1 MCMQG
6 TCTGRRGNNGEYREK
21 EASGR
26 SLHIKTTG
34 SNDSAGSISQG
45 YWTVTTSKRYSRG
58 WHMESTKN
66 ILEFKNITKKYAGVV
81 ALDNVSLAFRAGEVH
96 ALAGENGAGKSTLIK
111 STTGAVIPTS
121 GTILI
126 DGKEYTNNLTPAIAK
141 EQGVAVIYQEFNL
154 VNDISIAENV
164 FLGSPIRTHGMID
177 MKAMVSE
184 SQKIFEQL
192 GINIDVTANV
202 RTLTTGYQQLVEIAK
217 ALSHK
222 VKILV
227 MDEPSASLTTNEVE
241 IMFKIIKKLKASGV
255 TIIYISH
262 RLDEIFEITDRV
274 SILRDGKMIK
284 TVNTCDT
291 NRQELISMMVGREL
305 TEQYPKLDKQ
315 EQTEVV
321 MDVQH
326 LKGPGV
332 KDVSFQLRKGEILG
346 FGGLVGAGRTE
357 SVQLV
362 CGITGKT
369 GGTITYKGKELKV
382 KNPKDAI
389 EQGIALAPE
398 DRKKQ
403 GLMLHMSV
411 GENIY
416 FPSLLQISKHDVID
430 YTKAKNIVGEYIK
443 ALAIK
448 TPSDR
453 QICKNLSGGNQ
464 QKVVIAKWLAKNPD
478 VIILDEPTRGID
490 VGAKQEIYGIMNEL
504 IQAGKS
510 IIMIS
515 SDMEELLGMSDR
527 IVVFCEGRVTGEL
540 SKEEFCQEAVMSLA
554 SQS

>member
-1 MCMQG
+1 
-6 TCTGRRGNNGEYREK
+6 
-21 EASGR
+21 
-26 SLHIKTTG
+26 
-34 SNDSAGSISQG
+34 
-45 YWTVTTSKRYSRG
+45 
-58 WHMESTKN
+58 MESTKN

-315 EQTEVV
+315 EQTEVL
-321 MDVQH
+321 MDVKH

-540 SKEEFCQEAVMSLA
+540 SKTEFCQEAVMSLA

>member
-1 MCMQG
+1 M
-6 TCTGRRGNNGEYREK
+6 
-21 EASGR
+21 
-26 SLHIKTTG
+26 
-34 SNDSAGSISQG
+34 
-45 YWTVTTSKRYSRG
+45 
-58 WHMESTKN
+58 
-66 ILEFKNITKKYAGVV
+66 
-81 ALDNVSLAFRAGEVH
+81 
-96 ALAGENGAGKSTLIK
+96 
-111 STTGAVIPTS
+111 
-121 GTILI
+121 
-126 DGKEYTNNLTPAIAK
+126 
-141 EQGVAVIYQEFNL
+141 
-154 VNDISIAENV
+154 
-164 FLGSPIRTHGMID
+164 
-177 MKAMVSE
+177 
-184 SQKIFEQL
+184 
-192 GINIDVTANV
+192 
-202 RTLTTGYQQLVEIAK
+202 
-217 ALSHK
+217 
-222 VKILV
+222 

-291 NRQELISMMVGREL
+291 NRQELISMMVGRKL

-369 GGTITYKGKELKV
+369 GGTITYKGRELKV

-416 FPSLLQISKHDVID
+416 FPSLPQISKHDVID

-448 TPSDR
+448 TPSDK

-464 QKVVIAKWLAKNPD
+464 QKVVIAKWLAKDPD

-504 IQAGKS
+504 IRAGKS

-540 SKEEFCQEAVMSLA
+540 SKAEFCQEAVMSLA

>member
-1 MCMQG
+1 
-6 TCTGRRGNNGEYREK
+6 
-21 EASGR
+21 
-26 SLHIKTTG
+26 
-34 SNDSAGSISQG
+34 
-45 YWTVTTSKRYSRG
+45 
-58 WHMESTKN
+58 
-66 ILEFKNITKKYAGVV
+66 
-81 ALDNVSLAFRAGEVH
+81 
-96 ALAGENGAGKSTLIK
+96 
-111 STTGAVIPTS
+111 
-121 GTILI
+121 
-126 DGKEYTNNLTPAIAK
+126 
-141 EQGVAVIYQEFNL
+141 
-154 VNDISIAENV
+154 
-164 FLGSPIRTHGMID
+164 
-177 MKAMVSE
+177 
-184 SQKIFEQL
+184 
-192 GINIDVTANV
+192 
-202 RTLTTGYQQLVEIAK
+202 
-217 ALSHK
+217 
-222 VKILV
+222 
-227 MDEPSASLTTNEVE
+227 
-241 IMFKIIKKLKASGV
+241 
-255 TIIYISH
+255 
-262 RLDEIFEITDRV
+262 
-274 SILRDGKMIK
+274 MIK

-540 SKEEFCQEAVMSLA
+540 SKAEFCQEAVMSLA
-554 SQS
+554 SQG